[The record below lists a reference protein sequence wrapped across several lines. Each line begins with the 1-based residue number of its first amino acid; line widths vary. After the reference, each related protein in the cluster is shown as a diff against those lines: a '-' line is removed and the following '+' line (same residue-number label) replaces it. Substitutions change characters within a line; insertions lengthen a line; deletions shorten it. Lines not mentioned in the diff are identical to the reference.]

1 MCRFEALV
9 KIPKGFHFLVDS
21 LLQGCPY
28 LVQVVDEVGHGR
40 KKTKVNK
47 LSRRRT
53 KTRQNTKRENRQKKR
68 TRTQL
73 MFSQMVLFTLIRI
86 QVHLSIYTRRQRY
99 ACNLGIGNACKLV
112 NFQCSIYNISSW
124 IYTQMHRWMQLSWWD
139 CPMETKR
146 SWVKPI
152 PFVVAWHLDN
162 FIYMS
167 MTIMTII
174 VVYTYVV
181 LYKCS

>member
-1 MCRFEALV
+1 MPLNLLGRLTEVSRTYGCEGEVVRLGVDGSVAWRVVGFWMCRFEALV
-9 KIPKGFHFLVDS
+9 MIPKGFHFLVDS

-73 MFSQMVLFTLIRI
+73 MFS
-86 QVHLSIYTRRQRY
+86 
-99 ACNLGIGNACKLV
+99 
-112 NFQCSIYNISSW
+112 
-124 IYTQMHRWMQLSWWD
+124 
-139 CPMETKR
+139 
-146 SWVKPI
+146 
-152 PFVVAWHLDN
+152 
-162 FIYMS
+162 
-167 MTIMTII
+167 
-174 VVYTYVV
+174 
-181 LYKCS
+181 